1 MPKPQLN
8 NKMFSGLYMK
18 DVIRKRLTAYG
29 WLIIAIIVFS
39 QLLALTWWGFELFTH
54 FSFHA
59 AVAIF
64 IMAWFVR
71 LPIRVVWLCFSC
83 SVIGWG
89 LSPIRTIHPTSAHHT
104 RHNVGV
110 NVRDNPL
117 KLLVYNVKINH
128 TDPVAETRFIKDTQ
142 ADILLLAEA
151 GGQWQASLQTLS
163 ADYPFGC
170 QHQEHSPFALA
181 VLSKL
186 PLNDCQVSFID
197 RRPFIRLHLRRGSG
211 ADNVVYLLH
220 PPPPISRSLADIRIR
235 YFQHTASRIAQ
246 ETHPTLIVG
255 DLNNTPFSPLY
266 RRFTHAG
273 GLVLQH
279 RRFLPTWKPFF
290 LPIDPIL
297 GKNLHSHRVTVKP
310 LSWQGSDH
318 RPLQVTWRSKT
329 TVK

>member
-1 MPKPQLN
+1 MN
-8 NKMFSGLYMK
+8 
-18 DVIRKRLTAYG
+18 KRLLTYG
-29 WLIIAIIVFS
+29 YLLIAVMVLS
-39 QLLALTWWGFELFTH
+39 QLLALTWWGFELFSH
-54 FSFHA
+54 FVFHG
-59 AVAIF
+59 AVLLF

-71 LPIRVVWLCFSC
+71 LPNRLVWLLLSVA
-83 SVIGWG
+83 VIGWG
-89 LSPIRTIHPTSAHHT
+89 LFPMHTTHPTSAHHT

-110 NVRDNPL
+110 NVGDNPQ

-186 PLNDCQVSFID
+186 PLNDCQVNFID
-197 RRPFIRLHLRRGSG
+197 GLPFIRLHLQRGSG

-220 PPPPISRSLADIRIR
+220 PPPPINRSLADIRRR

-246 ETHPTLIVG
+246 EIHPTLVVG

-266 RRFTHAG
+266 RRFIHAS
-273 GLVLQH
+273 GLVSQH

-290 LPIDPIL
+290 LPIDHVL
-297 GKNLHSHRVTVKP
+297 GKNLLTHHVTVKP

-318 RPLQVTWRSKT
+318 RPLQITWGQTKP
-329 TVK
+329 